1 MDYNVWRCYIVSG
14 RLTIAVGRIT
24 HAKLLNN
31 TISLDGPSMTLG
43 SAYTI
48 PNTTITN
55 SMLAGSISLS
65 NIVSGGAFQMIL
77 CNSLG
82 VPTYAS
88 LSLNNLPSGLVN
100 QFIQSNGSSNNWITM
115 SGDATLS
122 AGVLTIAA
130 GSITNAKLL
139 NSSVTLNGQSMI
151 LGSAYNIPNT
161 TITNS
166 MLAGNISLSN
176 LVSGGAFQMI
186 LCNGSG
192 VPTYGTFSLNN
203 LPSGLI
209 NQFIQSNGS
218 SNSWITMSGDA
229 TLLAGVLTVGA
240 GKITNAK
247 FFK

>member
-1 MDYNVWRCYIVSG
+1 
-14 RLTIAVGRIT
+14 
-24 HAKLLNN
+24 
-31 TISLDGPSMTLG
+31 
-43 SAYTI
+43 
-48 PNTTITN
+48 
-55 SMLAGSISLS
+55 
-65 NIVSGGAFQMIL
+65 
-77 CNSLG
+77 
-82 VPTYAS
+82 
-88 LSLNNLPSGLVN
+88 
-100 QFIQSNGSSNNWITM
+100 M
-115 SGDATLS
+115 SGDATLL

-192 VPTYGTFSLNN
+192 VPTYASFSLNN
-203 LPSGLI
+203 LPYGLA

-229 TLLAGVLTVGA
+229 TLLAGVLTIA
-240 GKITNAK
+240 AESITNAK
-247 FFK
+247 LLNNSISLNGQSMILGSAYNITFHIQQLLIQC